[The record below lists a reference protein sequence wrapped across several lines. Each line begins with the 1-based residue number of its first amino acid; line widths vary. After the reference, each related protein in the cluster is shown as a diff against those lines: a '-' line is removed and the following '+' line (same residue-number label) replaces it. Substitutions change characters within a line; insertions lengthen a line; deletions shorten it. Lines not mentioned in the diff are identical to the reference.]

1 MIVCILGRQPELG
14 LAELSAL
21 YPSTSLFS
29 NAAVCVDVDTLD
41 IQTLGGSQKAGR
53 VIKQL
58 PTTDWAKVSREI
70 IRHYQNAWSSA
81 ESKVTFGMSI
91 YGAPAPRLN
100 DLNRLTSTLKRTI
113 KQTGTSI
120 RHIPNSSIELNTA
133 VSHHNKLGL
142 HPRKVEIMVVIG
154 KQQTIIAESI
164 GAQNITALARRDQG
178 RPKRDAFIGM
188 LPPKLALM
196 MVNMGLGATNPT
208 TAQIL
213 DPFCGTGVVLQEAYL
228 RGATVHGSDLNPKMI
243 SFSEQ
248 NLEWLTK
255 THRSQTGRVGHIA
268 PGDAMKHTWP
278 FSRQLTAVVCETYL
292 GQPFSAT
299 PSAAKLS
306 DVRRNC
312 HHIVND
318 FLHNISRQLSA
329 NARLCVAVPAWR
341 NLSSGAIHRLSLENS
356 LEAAGLTQ
364 LNDKPL
370 LYYRDDQVV
379 ARDILVL
386 KKS

>member
-29 NAAVCVDVDTLD
+29 NVAACVNVDILD

-58 PTTDWAKVSREI
+58 PTTDWAKVSRDI
-70 IRHYQNAWSSA
+70 VHHYQKIWGHAD
-81 ESKVTFGMSI
+81 SKVTFGVSV
-91 YGAPAPRLN
+91 YGAPAPRLS
-100 DLNRLTSTLKRTI
+100 DLNRLTATLKRSV

-120 RHIPNSSIELNTA
+120 RHIPNASLELNTA

-178 RPKRDAFIGM
+178 RPKRDAFVGM

-196 MVNMGLGATNPT
+196 MVNMGLGTTDPT

-228 RGATVHGSDLNPKMI
+228 RGATVYGSDLNPKMI
-243 SFSEQ
+243 SFSEH

-255 THRSQTGRVGHIA
+255 THRSQTGQIGQIIQ
-268 PGDAMKHTWP
+268 GDAMKHTWP
-278 FSRQLTAVVCETYL
+278 FSQQLTAVVCETYL

-312 HHIVND
+312 HHIVSD
-318 FLHNISRQLSA
+318 FLRNISQQLPTGI
-329 NARLCVAVPAWR
+329 RLCIAVPAWR
-341 NLSSGAIHRLSLENS
+341 DLNSGAIHRLSLERS
-356 LEAAGLTQ
+356 LEAAALAQ
-364 LNDKPL
+364 LNDDPL
-370 LYYRDDQVV
+370 LYYREDQVV
-379 ARDILVL
+379 ARDILL
-386 KKS
+386 LHKS